1 MALLGRTRNSPIG
14 GSGFNG
20 GGGTIGGGGASGTS
34 GARPV
39 SGNFTANN
47 IQQGNTAWGN
57 TSKLSTATNRGGYL
71 VIIPA
76 SGFVQFPAAIVPND
90 ATVRIRAHNGTSA
103 GNTNPVGLVD
113 SYEQAIA
120 AQAAA
125 DFVNPDDE
133 VIYPTDNL
141 SRVWVRGTPGDGAI
155 ASIRSGGPI

>member
-1 MALLGRTRNSPIG
+1 MALLGRTRNSPI
-14 GSGFNG
+14 NPVQ
-20 GGGTIGGGGASGTS
+20 GGGGATGQS
-34 GARPV
+34 GAIVATGGGAGGPQFHAISV
-39 SGNFTANN
+39 
-47 IQQGNTAWGN
+47 QQQPKGN
-57 TSKLSTATNRGGYL
+57 TSKLSTAINRGGYL

-76 SGFVQFPAAIVPND
+76 SGFIQFPAAIVPND

-120 AQAAA
+120 VQAAA

-133 VIYPTDNL
+133 VIYPTNNL